1 MKRKWSADMSSHK
14 IIKLNVKRKPLG
26 KFPVDKMRQE
36 LRYHALAAGYYSKYQ
51 YCNTHPKLTKELIV
65 KGKSFLI
72 KNYRIGLYLRMLNY
86 FLKEYYP
93 KDMVFKSFDHKLMED
108 VLDFQ
113 NPKTA
118 YLDPLRENVLLM
130 GVILQL
136 TYYFTTHKESILQ
149 VIKN

>member
-1 MKRKWSADMSSHK
+1 MSSDK
-14 IIKLNVKRKPLG
+14 IIKLNVKRKRWG

-36 LRYHALAAGYYSKYQ
+36 LRYHILAAGYYSKYQ
-51 YCNTHPKLTKELIV
+51 YCKTHPRLNKELIV

-72 KNYRIGLYLRMLNY
+72 KTYRIGLYLRMLNY

-113 NPKTA
+113 NPQTA
-118 YLDPLRENVLLM
+118 YLNPLRENVLLM

-136 TYYFTTHKESILQ
+136 TYYFTTHKESILEMH
-149 VIKN
+149 KS